1 MGRADL
7 SRHGEAQGNSDLMRR
22 WMMILAAMAGVFG
35 AAGVGAAAAA
45 AHISGDATLHT
56 AADFLLF
63 HATGLLAIVALA
75 RTAPQRGLLIGGSLI
90 ALGTILFSGDLAV
103 RALAG
108 LRLIPMA
115 APTGGMLLIAGW
127 IVTAIAAPLGL
138 RTPR

>member
-1 MGRADL
+1 
-7 SRHGEAQGNSDLMRR
+7 MRL
-22 WMMILAAMAGVFG
+22 WIMVLAALAGLFG

-63 HATGLLAIVALA
+63 HAAALLAIVALA
-75 RTAPQRGLLIGGSLI
+75 RAAPHRGLLVAGSLI
-90 ALGTILFSGDLAV
+90 ALGTVLFSGDLAI

-127 IVTAIAAPLGL
+127 IAAAIATPLSL